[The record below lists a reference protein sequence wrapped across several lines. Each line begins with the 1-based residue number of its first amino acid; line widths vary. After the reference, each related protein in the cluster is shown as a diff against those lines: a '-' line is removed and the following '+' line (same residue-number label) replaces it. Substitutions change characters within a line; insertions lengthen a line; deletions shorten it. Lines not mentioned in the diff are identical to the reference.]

1 MDDVLQEKLKKKY
14 DAGFTTN
21 VESVTLP
28 PGLDE
33 NIVTYLSNPVSTVAE
48 HIDYITPIEKELEKL
63 SAAKGKL
70 VSLKAIKFK
79 LDG

>member
-1 MDDVLQEKLKKKY
+1 MMIKEAVIKKLEGEIAKIE
-14 DAGFTTN
+14 A
-21 VESVTLP
+21 
-28 PGLDE
+28 
-33 NIVTYLSNPVSTVAE
+33 NIITYLSNPISTVAE

-79 LDG
+79 IDG

>member
-1 MDDVLQEKLKKKY
+1 MIKEALIKKLEGDIAKIE
-14 DAGFTTN
+14 A
-21 VESVTLP
+21 
-28 PGLDE
+28 
-33 NIVTYLSNPVSTVAE
+33 NIITYLSNPISTVAE

-79 LDG
+79 LDGWYPSRET

>member
-1 MDDVLQEKLKKKY
+1 MIKEALIKKLEGEIAKIE
-14 DAGFTTN
+14 A
-21 VESVTLP
+21 
-28 PGLDE
+28 
-33 NIVTYLSNPVSTVAE
+33 NIITYLSNPISTVAE

-79 LDG
+79 IDGWSTTRKT

>member
-1 MDDVLQEKLKKKY
+1 MIKEALIKKLEGDVAKIE
-14 DAGFTTN
+14 A
-21 VESVTLP
+21 
-28 PGLDE
+28 
-33 NIVTYLSNPVSTVAE
+33 NIITYLSNPISTVAE

-79 LDG
+79 LDGWHTTTKT

>member
-1 MDDVLQEKLKKKY
+1 MIKEALIKKLEGDIAK
-14 DAGFTTN
+14 
-21 VESVTLP
+21 VEA
-28 PGLDE
+28 
-33 NIVTYLSNPVSTVAE
+33 NIITYLSNPISTVAE

-70 VSLKAIKFK
+70 ASLKAIKFK